1 MASSE
6 PTKIVFKVILC
17 GSYAVGKTSL
27 VFRYVEDAFQHNAMA
42 TIGANFLVK
51 KFIFREGDVD
61 YEVIMQLWDVSGTIR
76 EVHEVAE
83 AFFMGGKCAFFVH
96 DLTRD
101 WTRDDILD
109 WHKRVT
115 KTTGKDILSMVI
127 GNKLDLVEETEE
139 IHETSRDMVSRID
152 AMKYF
157 LTSAKTGAG
166 VREVFEEMA
175 REYCRKIV
183 G

>member
-27 VFRYVEDAFQHNAMA
+27 VFRFVEDAFQHDAMA
-42 TIGANFLVK
+42 TIGANFMVK
-51 KFIFREGDVD
+51 KFIFQEGDVD
-61 YEVIMQLWDVSGTIR
+61 CEAIMQLWDVSGTIR

-83 AFFMGGKCAFFVH
+83 AFFMGGKCVFFVH

-109 WHKRVT
+109 WHERVT
-115 KTTGKDILSMVI
+115 QTTGKDILSTVI
-127 GNKLDLVEETEE
+127 GNKLDLVEETDE
-139 IHETSRDMVSRID
+139 IHEASRDIASRIG

-157 LTSAKTGAG
+157 LTSAKTGVG
-166 VREVFEEMA
+166 VSEVFEEMA
-175 REYCRKIV
+175 REYCRKIA

>member
-1 MASSE
+1 
-6 PTKIVFKVILC
+6 
-17 GSYAVGKTSL
+17 
-27 VFRYVEDAFQHNAMA
+27 MA
-42 TIGANFLVK
+42 TIGANFMVK
-51 KFIFREGDVD
+51 KFTFREGDVD

-83 AFFMGGKCAFFVH
+83 AFFMGGKCVFFVH

-109 WHKRVT
+109 WYERVT
-115 KTTGKDILSMVI
+115 QTTGKDILSTVI

-139 IHETSRDMVSRID
+139 AHAASNDIASRIG
-152 AMKYF
+152 AMRYF

-166 VREVFEEMA
+166 VQEVFEEMA
-175 REYCRKIV
+175 REYYRKIV
-183 G
+183 